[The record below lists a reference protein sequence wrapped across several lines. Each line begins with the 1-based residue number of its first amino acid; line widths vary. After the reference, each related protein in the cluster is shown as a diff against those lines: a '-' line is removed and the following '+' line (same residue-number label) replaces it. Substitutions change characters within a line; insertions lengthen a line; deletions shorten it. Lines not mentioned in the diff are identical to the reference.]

1 VPKLVETSHGTKAAI
16 LRNQQGQADSTIIN
30 NKSDILIPA
39 NEEEACMLIDVTM
52 LRDRNA
58 IKKEAEKIIKYKD
71 FTIDIQLMWY
81 VTTKVIA
88 IITEAIAKT
97 SESV

>member
-1 VPKLVETSHGTKAAI
+1 
-16 LRNQQGQADSTIIN
+16 
-30 NKSDILIPA
+30 
-39 NEEEACMLIDVTM
+39 MLIHVAM

-71 FTIDIQLMWY
+71 FTIDIELIWY
-81 VTTKVIA
+81 VTTRVIA
-88 IITEAIAKT
+88 IVTEATVKT